1 MAETT
6 MRNPHSGETEPDLV
20 TIRTF
25 VSEFEA
31 NLAKSA
37 LQAAGIDCM
46 ISRDDCGGM
55 EPPLSMAQ
63 GFKLVVRADDAD
75 RAAEVLGNEAQDS
88 N

>member
-1 MAETT
+1 MMAETT
-6 MRNPHSGETEPDLV
+6 MRNPHSGETGPDLV

-25 VSEFEA
+25 VNEFEA

-55 EPPLSMAQ
+55 EPPLSMV
-63 GFKLVVRADDAD
+63 KLVVRADDAG
-75 RAAEVLGNEAQDS
+75 RAVEVLGHEAQDS